1 MRLEINYSGKKK
13 KENHKNTWKLN
24 NMLLYNQE
32 ITGDVKKHIEDTSG
46 GPVVKNLPANAGG
59 LGLILGLGR
68 FTMLQGN

>member
-1 MRLEINYSGKKK
+1 
-13 KENHKNTWKLN
+13 
-24 NMLLYNQE
+24 MLLYNQE